1 MTNETEILHYATA
14 YTVSNEDQ
22 RWATAVFPNAKRI
35 LTVAASGDQALF
47 YHLNGATHIDTFDI
61 THFAHG
67 IQDIKTTA
75 IKMLTYEEY
84 IKLLLDLNRSYDNEM
99 QIRNMD
105 KIAQQMPRDSAT
117 LLTTPAPMM
126 GRFNAGIASLKH
138 KEQFPTKDEYA
149 RLQATINQPFP
160 FVHSALHDL
169 HKNVSGGYDI
179 INTSNIFDKGYE
191 AAEQSQIMVNLL
203 PKLSVGG
210 RFLYLPQLQQFD
222 YSKIKYTA
230 PDTGMRL
237 EYEATIN
244 HPTDRWSKIISLQRT
259 R

>member
-1 MTNETEILHYATA
+1 MENNTEFLHYAAA

-47 YHLNGATHIDTFDI
+47 YRLNGATHIDTFDI

-84 IKLLLDLNRSYDNEM
+84 IKLLLDLNHANDNEM
-99 QIRNMD
+99 QIHNMD
-105 KIAQQMPRDSAT
+105 KIAQQMPSDSAK
-117 LLTTPAPMM
+117 LLTAPAPMM
-126 GRFNAGIASLKH
+126 GRFNAGIASLKF
-138 KEQFPTKDEYA
+138 KDQFPTKAEYA

-191 AAEQSQIMVNLL
+191 APEQSKIIANML
-203 PKLSVGG
+203 PKLAVGG
-210 RFLYLPQLQQFD
+210 RLLYLPQCQRFD
-222 YSKIKYTA
+222 YKNIKYT
-230 PDTGMRL
+230 DKNTGMQL
-237 EYEATIN
+237 QYEGTIN

>member
-1 MTNETEILHYATA
+1 MKNETDFLHYATA

-84 IKLLLDLNRSYDNEM
+84 IRLLLDLNKATDNEIN
-99 QIRNMD
+99 IRNMD
-105 KIAQQMPRDSAT
+105 KIAQHMPSDSVK
-117 LLTTPAPMM
+117 LLTAPAPMM
-126 GRFNAGIASLKH
+126 SRFNAGVASLKY
-138 KEQFPTKDEYA
+138 KEQFPTKEEYA
-149 RLQATINQPFP
+149 RLQATLTQTFP

-169 HKNVSGGYDI
+169 HKNVSGQYDI

-191 AAEQSQIMVNLL
+191 AADQGKIIANLL
-203 PKLSVGG
+203 PNLTVGG
-210 RFLYLPQLQQFD
+210 RILYLPQYQRLD
-222 YSKIKYTA
+222 YSNIKYT
-230 PDTGMRL
+230 DKNTGMQL
-237 EYEATIN
+237 EYENTIN
-244 HPTDRWSKIISLQRT
+244 HPTDRWTKIISLQRT